1 MSELFLKIFNMS
13 VSASWLVLAVLLVRV
28 LLKKAPKWTV
38 VLLWG
43 VVAVRLICPFTVES
57 VMSLIPSAETVSP
70 QALVEEPAINTGV
83 AFLNNALN
91 PVIRD
96 TAIAVAPEKSVN
108 VLQLLVLV
116 FSKVWLIGIGVMLLY
131 TVASYLRL
139 KRKVRTAV
147 LLQDRVFQS
156 ENVISP
162 FVLGILKPRIYL
174 PFAISEEAAKHV
186 IAHENAHIR
195 RGDHLWKPLGFLIL
209 TLHWFNPLVWL
220 GYVLLCRDIELAC
233 DEKVIKEMDA
243 DQKADYSQALLACS
257 VNRRL
262 IAACP
267 LAFGEVGVKA
277 RVRSVLYYKKPAFWI
292 VVAALLACIAVAL
305 CFLTNPKTTLDGDLS
320 LFVDMQIVEHNADKP
335 EGEGIFSAVH
345 HKVLGI
351 KRSLNQTTVYL
362 WAMYQE
368 YSCENGEIKEES
380 GGRSPV
386 VITAKRTGKHGH
398 YELVEYWQPRDGS
411 YYVKDIRA
419 KFPWYL
425 HGKAIDSQRY
435 VREQEEFCRK
445 AAEESFADSIA
456 QVGGADAPAVRGAY
470 VDGHPFVFVEV
481 LEIYENSLRAKV
493 IKDSKW
499 IKKGTECV
507 VSTKI
512 INKEVPLPKFEVGN
526 SFAIV
531 FDGAVQ
537 ETYPVQINTVYAIYH
552 ATNLYPGSTFPFD
565 SESPVV
571 STLPVLT
578 EAPAMSVISN
588 EQSVVAMPGA
598 STWVY
603 AKENGEIVSVC
614 GDPVHPE
621 TAKKMM
627 PCIDLLPTYLSSVD
641 PLGAYLYFYAKET
654 GPSVSVPPDELHIL
668 CYEEE
673 TWGKAEAQVKEI
685 ELNEVEGNLFFR
697 LKEGNYVYE
706 VRAQWKNGENI
717 SGTVV
722 YTFRTAKSDMIRYP
736 IVDSKR
742 GIKERIERTPAD
754 RIEKM
759 NAEEKLVITETHSQM
774 EDGLWAWNG
783 HGYYYRLEITG
794 RMNNSEKNISFVVLS
809 NRKDITFDRVWKAS
823 GFSSSTEDYFKPTDA
838 VIVGYRCFD

>member
-13 VSASWLVLAVLLVRV
+13 VSASWLVLAVLLMRV
-28 LLKKAPKWTV
+28 LLKKAPKWTC

-96 TAIAVAPEKSVN
+96 TVVAVAPEKSVN

-116 FSKVWLIGIGVMLLY
+116 FSKIWVIGIGVMLLY

-139 KRKVRTAV
+139 KRKVGTAV
-147 LLQDRVFQS
+147 LLQDNVFQS

-162 FVLGILKPRIYL
+162 FVLGMIKPRIYL
-174 PFAISEEAAKHV
+174 PFAISEEAATHV

-209 TLHWFNPLVWL
+209 TLHWFNPLVWI
-220 GYVLLCRDIELAC
+220 GYVLLCHDIELAC
-233 DEKVIKEMDA
+233 DEKVIKEMNA
-243 DQKADYSQALLACS
+243 DEKADYSQALLTCS

-277 RVRSVLYYKKPAFWI
+277 RVRSVLHYKKPAFWI
-292 VVAALLACIAVAL
+292 VVAALFACTAVAL
-305 CFLTNPKTTLDGDLS
+305 CFLTNPKTTLNGDLS
-320 LFVDMQIVEHNADKP
+320 VFVDMQIVEHNADKTDA
-335 EGEGIFSAVH
+335 EGIFSAVH

-351 KRSLNQTTVYL
+351 ERSLNQTTVYL

-368 YSCENGEIKEES
+368 YSCENGVIKEES
-380 GGRSPV
+380 GARSPV
-386 VITAKRTGKHGH
+386 VITAKREGKHGH
-398 YELVEYWQPRDGS
+398 YQLVEYWQPRDGS

-425 HGKAIDSQRY
+425 HSKAIDSQRY
-435 VREQEEFCRK
+435 VREQNEFCRK
-445 AAEESFADSIA
+445 AAEECFADAIS
-456 QVGGADAPAVRGAY
+456 QVGGADAPTSEEDYGNGY
-470 VDGHPFVFVEV
+470 PFFFAEV
-481 LEIYENSLRAKV
+481 LKIYEQSLRV
-493 IKDSKW
+493 RVTKDSKW
-499 IKKGTECV
+499 IKEGTECI
-507 VSTKI
+507 VSTRVI
-512 INKEVPLPKFEVGN
+512 HEDVPLPEIKVGN
-526 SFAIV
+526 RIAV
-531 FDGAVQ
+531 DFDGSVQ
-537 ETYPVQINTVYAIYH
+537 ETYPVQINTVYAIYPV
-552 ATNLYPGSTFPFD
+552 TQPMPGTIRA
-565 SESPVV
+565 
-571 STLPVLT
+571 LT
-578 EAPAMSVISN
+578 EAPAMVVVSN

-603 AKENGEIVSVC
+603 MKENGEIVTVC
-614 GDPVHPE
+614 SDPVHPE
-621 TAKKMM
+621 SAKKIM
-627 PCIDLLPTYLSSVD
+627 PCIDLLPTYLSSLD
-641 PLGAYLYFYAKET
+641 PLSAYLVFQAKET
-654 GPSVSVPPDELHIL
+654 GATVPVPPDELHIL

-706 VRAQWKNGENI
+706 VRAEWKNDKNH
-717 SGTVV
+717 SGSVV

-742 GIKERIERTPAD
+742 GVKERIEQTPAD
-754 RIEKM
+754 EVEKM
-759 NAEEKLVITETHSQM
+759 NDEEKLVITKTHSQM
-774 EDGLWAWNG
+774 EDGLWVWNG
-783 HGYYYRLEITG
+783 LGYYYRLEITG
-794 RMNNSEKNISFVVLS
+794 RMHNAARNISFVVLS
-809 NRKDITFDRVWKAS
+809 NRKDLAFDEVWKAS
-823 GFSSSTEDYFKPTDA
+823 GFSSNSADYFKPTDA
-838 VIVGYRCFD
+838 VIVGYRSFD

>member
-13 VSASWLVLAVLLVRV
+13 VSASWIVLAVLLLRF
-28 LLKKAPKWTV
+28 LLKKAPKWTC

-91 PVIRD
+91 PVIYD
-96 TAIAVAPEKSVN
+96 TAVSVAPEKSIN
-108 VLQLLVLV
+108 ILQLFVLV
-116 FSKVWLIGIGVMLLY
+116 FSKIWVIGIGAMLLY

-139 KRKVRTAV
+139 KRKVGTAV
-147 LLQDRVFQS
+147 LLQDNVFQS

-162 FVLGILKPRIYL
+162 FVLGMIKPRIYL
-174 PFAISEEAAKHV
+174 PFAISEAAATHV
-186 IAHENAHIR
+186 IAHEIAHIR

-209 TLHWFNPLVWL
+209 TLHWFNPLVWI

-233 DEKVIKEMDA
+233 DEKVIKEMNA
-243 DQKADYSQALLACS
+243 DEKADYSQALLTCS

-277 RVRSVLYYKKPAFWI
+277 RVRSVLHYKKPAFWI

-305 CFLTNPKTTLDGDLS
+305 CFLTNPKTTLDDDLS
-320 LFVDMQIVEHNADKP
+320 LFVDMQIVEHNADKTDA
-335 EGEGIFSAVH
+335 EGIFSAVH

-351 KRSLNQTTVYL
+351 ERSLNQTTVYL

-368 YSCENGEIKEES
+368 YSCENGVIKEES
-380 GGRSPV
+380 GARSPV
-386 VITAKRTGKHGH
+386 VITAKREGKHGH
-398 YELVEYWQPRDGS
+398 YQLVEYWQPRDGA
-411 YYVKDIRA
+411 YYVEDIRE

-425 HGKAIDSQRY
+425 QSKALDSQRY

-445 AAEESFADSIA
+445 AAEECFADSIA
-456 QVGGADAPAVRGAY
+456 QVGGADAPAVQGEY

-578 EAPAMSVISN
+578 EAPAMVVVSN

-603 AKENGEIVSVC
+603 TKENGEIVTVC
-614 GDPVHPE
+614 SDPVHPE

-627 PCIDLLPTYLSSVD
+627 PCIDLRPTYLSSVD
-641 PLGAYLYFYAKET
+641 PLSAYLVFQAKET
-654 GPSVSVPPDELHIL
+654 GPAVPVPPDELHIL
-668 CYEEE
+668 CCEEDV
-673 TWGKAEAQVKEI
+673 WGKAEVQTEEI
-685 ELNEVEGNLFFR
+685 ELNVVEGNLFFR

-706 VRAQWKNGENI
+706 VRAEWKNDKNH
-717 SGTVV
+717 SGSVV

-742 GIKERIERTPAD
+742 GVKERIEQTPLT
-754 RIEKM
+754 RSK
-759 NAEEKLVITETHSQM
+759 K
-774 EDGLWAWNG
+774 
-783 HGYYYRLEITG
+783 
-794 RMNNSEKNISFVVLS
+794 
-809 NRKDITFDRVWKAS
+809 
-823 GFSSSTEDYFKPTDA
+823 
-838 VIVGYRCFD
+838 